1 MPKEIAESDETA
13 VPSLVRS
20 GSLQQVDVDAT
31 VHAIPEGWCVL
42 EISMKSTPMRT
53 KKAASN
59 LKVADRTMVAS
70 HRWLQRTVSLQL
82 LKSVLC
88 LAATAT
94 GLS

>member
-1 MPKEIAESDETA
+1 MCQRKLQKAMKLPCR
-13 VPSLVRS
+13 VWCGLVHCNRWTLTLPFMLS
-20 GSLQQVDVDAT
+20 QKDGA
-31 VHAIPEGWCVL
+31 L